1 MCIYRTLHVITEG
14 YGLTVAVFLQ
24 SDSPATHH
32 GTTEV
37 PGAASAAPSAA
48 AEVAG
53 LDVGGAEKGQ
63 GPDPGRGPQGQAP
76 DARYNGHRFDPGAS
90 GACAAYA
97 AAPCDTSTG
106 VQPDGLRVGRKTAA
120 MRVRIVAPVPQ
131 TGAARRLR
139 GALVG
144 RIAGPRRGCRATA
157 ANRGIHQGGMV
168 EAGVH
173 LRRLLLQRDAL
184 GSIPLSRARRNSEN
198 CGDDDLTGVC
208 FH

>member
-1 MCIYRTLHVITEG
+1 MACIV
-14 YGLTVAVFLQ
+14 Q
-24 SDSPATHH
+24 SRH
-32 GTTEV
+32 TTEV

-48 AEVAG
+48 ADRRARNHEPARDGVRARGLQVAG
-53 LDVGGAEKGQ
+53 LDVGGAEEGQ

-90 GACAAYA
+90 GACEAYA

-131 TGAARRLR
+131 PGAARRLR

-144 RIAGPRRGCRATA
+144 RIGGPRRGCRATA

-168 EAGVH
+168 EAGVRR
-173 LRRLLLQRDAL
+173 RRLLLQRDAL